1 VHTVVN
7 LRVIVLHLI
16 VVDAMLL
23 VGAVK
28 TLIYTVHVD
37 SPQVV
42 NTLVDLAVVAIS
54 AGDCG
59 SNQPEEHVLGLQFED
74 GYTQFEVR

>member
-42 NTLVDLAVVAIS
+42 YTLVDLAVVAIS
-54 AGDCG
+54 AGNCG
-59 SNQPEEHVLGLQFED
+59 SNQPEEHVLGLKFED
-74 GYTQFEVR
+74 GYT